1 MIIQRLY
8 ELTQREN
15 LIAGIAFEKTAIP
28 FMVVFDSTGD
38 YLGVLDRRVMQTI
51 PGKGKNS
58 KPKSVLDSGKK
69 ILCPRAHGNTANRGF
84 ARYFVD
90 TLPRVLPY
98 IFDSEDEAKCAA
110 SRKTFWEQISH
121 AASETNDPALVAAS
135 KLGEK
140 ILSDLALK
148 DRIIKDIE
156 KLKPDVAARCGLVF
170 QGDGDVSVSEKP
182 NIAAWYA
189 AFLDSINDGKTKSM
203 LKAFCQITG
212 LETSI
217 PVSHG
222 FQFKGIPGGLATGA
236 YMVSLDKDSFQSY
249 GLDGAV
255 NSGIG
260 LEASQGYSLALQ
272 ALIAEQLPSNA
283 KSRLRVSGNLFLF
296 WTKLPQDLS
305 FMGLLDNADPDA
317 VNALLSSAF
326 KGGETKAIDTNEFY
340 LLVLTGNS
348 ARIVVRS
355 YLEAPL
361 GDIRNHFAK
370 WFSDMSLV
378 QLDPEKGEKPFFG
391 LYELLKAISGE
402 FADPLPNTPNRLLM
416 AALRGD
422 PISDSILAACLRRIK
437 VEGSDGCTR
446 PRLSLV
452 KLFLVRKGI
461 KVTESLN
468 SEERNPAYLY
478 GRLLEVFDEIQ
489 YAALGDVGAGVV
501 DKFYGTFSAAPAL
514 LMARLFSNSQNHLRK
529 LKNEKPGAFVNL
541 DRKLTEL
548 VSLFPAQS
556 PKGQLPLREQGLFA
570 LGFYHQRAFRNQE
583 RADRKTAKDVA
594 KNND

>member
-8 ELTQREN
+8 ELAQREN
-15 LIAGIAFEKTAIP
+15 LIAGIAFEKIAIP
-28 FMVVFDSTGD
+28 FMVVFDSNGG

-51 PGKGKNS
+51 PGRGQNP
-58 KPKSVLDSGKK
+58 KPKSVLDSGKE
-69 ILCPRAHGNTANRGF
+69 ILCPRAHGNPANKGF

-98 IFDSEDEAKCAA
+98 VIDLKDEAKCAA

-140 ILSDLALK
+140 IISNLALK
-148 DRIIKDIE
+148 EQILKDIE
-156 KLKPDVAARCGLVF
+156 KLKPEKTAKCGLVF
-170 QGDGDVSVSEKP
+170 QGDGEVSASEKP
-182 NIAAWYA
+182 NIATWYA
-189 AFLDSINDGKTKSM
+189 TFLNSVNNTKTESM
-203 LKAFCQITG
+203 TKAFCQITG

-222 FQFKGIPGGLATGA
+222 FQFKGIPDGLTTGA

-272 ALIAEQLPSNA
+272 ALIAEQLPSKV
-283 KSRLRVSGNLFLF
+283 KSRLRVGGNLFLF

-326 KGGETKAIDTNEFY
+326 KGRETKAIDTNEFY

-348 ARIVVRS
+348 ARIVVRD

-361 GDIRNHFAK
+361 GDIRDHFAK
-370 WFSDMSLV
+370 WFSDMNLA
-378 QLDPEKGEKPFFG
+378 QINPEKGEKPFFS
-391 LYELLKAISGE
+391 LYELIKATSGE

-437 VEGSDGCTR
+437 VEGSVGCTR

-529 LKNEKPGAFVNL
+529 LKNEKSGAFVNL